1 MPKSLFFIGIFS
13 EFFCILAFSNFHRSK
28 TAQRPPRPPQDG
40 PRDPQES
47 PKTAQEALQTAQEA
61 PKTGQEGPK
70 TGQEGPKTGPREAQ
84 DSDQEASRGSRE
96 ASRLPW
102 GTPTRPR
109 PLRGPKRSPKRPP
122 KQPPRCFKTA
132 SPESPQASSAPRIGT
147 ATVRDSIY
155 NPALVQSETAPFC
168 VLWERFSGA
177 RKIMANDDD
186 GDYDTCRGLLHMLSG
201 ASSCEASLGLFGAFW
216 SPFWASGESLS
227 ASWGPLP

>member
-1 MPKSLFFIGIFS
+1 MF
-13 EFFCILAFSNFHRSK
+13 LAFSRFRASNAPRRPK
-28 TAQRPPRPPQDG
+28 RPPRPPQDG
-40 PRDPQES
+40 PRDPQER

-155 NPALVQSETAPFC
+155 NPALVQSETALFY
-168 VLWERFSGA
+168 LLREHFS
-177 RKIMANDDD
+177 DDCD
-186 GDYDTCRGLLHMLSG
+186 GDGDDVQDDYV
-201 ASSCEASLGLFGAFW
+201 
-216 SPFWASGESLS
+216 
-227 ASWGPLP
+227 